1 MRAFR
6 SVLIEDHAA
15 TRVAHRRGHLPHE
28 DHPEEPG
35 AGAADSSLTAEEF
48 FELDGSG
55 TMTTKVDWQRI
66 LRDEPPRIAVEPEAA
81 SAPIALN
88 PGDTVRVVGTTA
100 VAVTQRQGA
109 TTGQHVRTVGVLVK
123 GAGRWRLLFATSQV
137 TD

>member
-1 MRAFR
+1 MGQDDAAF
-6 SVLIEDHAA
+6 EA
-15 TRVAHRRGHLPHE
+15 
-28 DHPEEPG
+28 
-35 AGAADSSLTAEEF
+35 LTAEEF

-88 PGDTVRVVGTTA
+88 PGETVRVVGTTA
-100 VAVTQRQGA
+100 VALTQRQGA
-109 TTGQHVRTVGVLVK
+109 TTGQHVRTVSVLVK